1 MAWFKIQTEI
11 NAKTLATIFMK
22 TLIHIIFSIFLL
34 TIFSCNNSVK
44 TNEKTVQNS
53 VSDTLTIENAGNKV
67 DYDKTKVLQSIYI
80 VDRQGA
86 EFKQQA
92 DENSKTLGTYEYG
105 AKLDVIEVTEKWF
118 GVLDR
123 ITREFLRNG
132 SKIESTG
139 WEKVYVLKSTAGS
152 INEITLIP
160 SDLNIISSLTINQK
174 TETFVEGKQLNI
186 YFKIELIDKQQFD
199 KMKNSSVSYLLPDT
213 TVTKKKNGIIELKC
227 QNTIKKYIDKPDGEA
242 YDETSMQVFNYIG
255 QFGFLNKFLIGGSYY
270 EGLDYKF
277 IDKTSG
283 EETQT
288 FGEYPNISADK
299 KHIICI
305 YTNPY
310 ETTADLEL
318 YSIDD
323 NQINHVMSA
332 SFKNWMPT
340 FGQGEMF
347 WSTDGYLYLTV
358 NHVNSFWK
366 QDGNLND
373 KCQYIRIK
381 IL

>member
-1 MAWFKIQTEI
+1 
-11 NAKTLATIFMK
+11 MK
-22 TLIHIIFSIFLL
+22 TLLHITFSTLLL
-34 TIFSCNNSVK
+34 TIFSCNNSGQTNDK
-44 TNEKTVQNS
+44 TFQSS
-53 VSDTLTIENAGNKV
+53 VIDTLSSEDENTGNII
-67 DYDKTKVLQSIYI
+67 DYDKTKIIKSIYV
-80 VDRQGA
+80 VDRKGT
-86 EFKQQA
+86 EIKQQA
-92 DENSKTLGTYEYG
+92 DKNSKTLGTYDFG
-105 AKLDVIEVTEKWF
+105 VKLDVIEEAEEWF
-118 GVLDR
+118 GVRDR

-132 SKIESTG
+132 SKVESTG
-139 WEKVYVLKSTAGS
+139 WEKVYVLKSTTGS
-152 INEITLIP
+152 INKITLVP
-160 SDLNIISSLTINQK
+160 SDLNEISSLTINQK
-174 TETFVEGKQLNI
+174 TETFEEGKPLND
-186 YFKIELIDKQQFD
+186 YLKIELIDKQQFD
-199 KMKNSSVSYLLPDT
+199 KMKNSSVSYILPDT
-213 TVTKKKNGIIELKC
+213 TETKKKNGVIELKC
-227 QNTIKKYIDKPDGEA
+227 KNTIKKYIDRDKPD
-242 YDETSMQVFNYIG
+242 DETGIQAFNYIG
-255 QFGFLNKFLIGGSYY
+255 QFEFLNKYLIGGSYY

-277 IDKTSG
+277 IDKSTG

-299 KHIICI
+299 KNIICI

-318 YSIDD
+318 YSINDKLIKHTM
-323 NQINHVMSA
+323 NA

-340 FGQGEMF
+340 VEPRKMF

>member
-1 MAWFKIQTEI
+1 
-11 NAKTLATIFMK
+11 MK
-22 TLIHIIFSIFLL
+22 TLLHITFSTLLL
-34 TIFSCNNSVK
+34 TIFSCNNSGQA
-44 TNEKTVQNS
+44 NEKTVQSS
-53 VSDTLTIENAGNKV
+53 VSDTLTTENVGNEI
-67 DYDKTKVLQSIYI
+67 DYDKTKVLQSIYV
-80 VDRQGA
+80 VDRKGT

-92 DENSKTLGTYEYG
+92 DENSQTLGTYEFG
-105 AKLDVIEVTEKWF
+105 AKLDVIEETEVWY
-118 GVLDR
+118 GVRDR
-123 ITREFLRNG
+123 ITREFLRSE

-139 WEKVYVLKSTAGS
+139 WEKVYVLKSKTGS
-152 INEITLIP
+152 INEITLVP
-160 SDLNIISSLTINQK
+160 SDLNVISSLTTNQK
-174 TETFVEGKQLNI
+174 TENFETGKQLNG
-186 YFKIELIDKQQFD
+186 YLKIELIDKQQFEG
-199 KMKNSSVSYLLPDT
+199 MKNSSVSYLLADT
-213 TVTKKKNGIIELKC
+213 TETKKKNGIIELKC
-227 QNTIKKYIDKPDGEA
+227 QNTIKKYIDKPDGEPN
-242 YDETSMQVFNYIG
+242 DETTRRVFNYVG
-255 QFGFLNKFLIGGSYY
+255 QFAFLNKYLIGGSYY
-270 EGLDYKF
+270 EGLDYKL

-283 EETQT
+283 KETHT

-318 YSIDD
+318 YSID
-323 NQINHVMSA
+323 NKQIKHTMSA

-340 FGQGEMF
+340 IELGEMF
-347 WSTDGYLYLTV
+347 WSTDSYLYLTV